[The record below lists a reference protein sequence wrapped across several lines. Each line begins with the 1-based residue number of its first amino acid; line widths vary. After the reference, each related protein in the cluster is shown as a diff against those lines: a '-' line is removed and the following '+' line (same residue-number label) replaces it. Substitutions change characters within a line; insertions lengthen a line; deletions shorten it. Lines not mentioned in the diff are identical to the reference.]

1 MRIFLTGASG
11 YLGSL
16 LAERLAELPEVEGI
30 TGIATSKQTR
40 PAPAKVKF
48 LRMDM
53 RSPQLPEVMAGHEV
67 VVHTAAVV
75 LWSRKMSVKERDD
88 IATTGVRNMANAAL
102 AAKVKKF
109 IHASSRGAYDPE
121 LSLGKSDLNE
131 DFPLGSGKSKLY
143 YWNSKAEAEK
153 ILGGLLRDSTALT
166 FLRPAYIIGPR
177 NRRVVESYQKNAV
190 NILGCNA
197 RRQFIHEEDVADAFI
212 RAVRGN
218 MPGPFNVV
226 PDDFI
231 RLTDVWKIVGKKFVP
246 TVPMAVAGAI
256 TTLRWRFLG
265 SMIHRSWVDE
275 IPVDFT
281 CDNSRLKGTGWKPRC
296 GSADA
301 LKSAL

>member
-1 MRIFLTGASG
+1 MRVFLTGASG

-30 TGIATSKQTR
+30 TGIALSKQTR

-53 RSPQLPEVMAGHEV
+53 RSPQLAEAMAGHEV
-67 VVHTAAVV
+67 LVHTAAVV
-75 LWSRKMSVKERDD
+75 LWAAKMPVSERDD
-88 IATTGVRNMANAAL
+88 IGTHGVQNVARAAL
-102 AAKVKKF
+102 ETGVKKF

-121 LSLGKSDLNE
+121 LALGKSDLTE
-131 DFPLGSGKSKLY
+131 DFPVGSGNSKLY
-143 YWNSKAEAEK
+143 YWNAKAEAEK
-153 ILGGLLRDSTALT
+153 ILGGLLRDSLSLT

-177 NRRVVESYQKNAV
+177 NRRVVESYRKNAV
-190 NILGCNA
+190 NIIGCNA
-197 RRQFIHEEDVADAFI
+197 RRQFIHEQDVADAFI
-212 RAVRGN
+212 KAIREEL
-218 MPGPFNVV
+218 PGAYNVA

-246 TVPMAVAGAI
+246 AIPRSLASAI
-256 TTLRWRFLG
+256 TAFRWRFLG

-281 CDNSRLKGTGWKPRC
+281 CNNSRLKAIGWKPRC